1 VDRVLL
7 MEHETKIYLVLDDVP
22 GIQIPSSISWFVERL
37 EKSPQEKNK

>member
-1 VDRVLL
+1 MNRVFS
-7 MEHETKIYLVLDDVP
+7 MEHETKIHLVLDDVP